1 MSDNEKLLAE
11 LNAFRA
17 TEGLPELGDWRK
29 ARHMPM
35 LERYRAGEPKPEPKP
50 ELSPE
55 TAAAAD
61 AMIDTSKETLARL
74 AATLPPRKEST
85 PEEIAARRAERQ
97 ARIAAGEHKKPKDA
111 GPKAPSYKELQRS
124 APDKSSIVKPV
135 EVIHTYLAENFG
147 KRSRKELI
155 AELVAMGINIATC
168 RTQYQVFKRKQ
179 EEAANA

>member
-1 MSDNEKLLAE
+1 MSDNVALLAE
-11 LNAFRA
+11 LNTFRA
-17 TEGLPELGDWRK
+17 NDNLPPLGDWRK

-35 LERYRAGEPKPEPKP
+35 LEKYRAGEPKPEPKP

-61 AMIDTSKETLARL
+61 AMIEQSKETLARL

-85 PEEIAARRAERQ
+85 PQEIAARRAERQ
-97 ARIAAGEHKKPKDA
+97 ARIAAGEHKKPKETA
-111 GPKAPSYKELQRS
+111 PKAPSYKELHRA
-124 APDKSSIVKPV
+124 APEKSVVGKPV
-135 EVIHTYLAENFG
+135 EVIHTYLAEHFG